1 MKKLAANQLLWICC
15 LLIAVQTDA
24 RDRESYI
31 RQFQDI
37 AIDEMIRAGVPASI
51 KMAQAILESA
61 DGTSYLA
68 TNGNNHFGIKCGSRW
83 QGATVYRKDDD
94 RDKNGNLIAS
104 CFRKYGSADE
114 SFKAHSDFLNN
125 NSRYAFLF
133 QYKKTDYRR
142 WARGLKQAGYAT
154 STTYPEKLIRII
166 EENNLYRLDNMN
178 PVSPPLATTTPTKP
192 TTPTSSPNAE
202 TGKIFIFN
210 GIKTVKAG
218 KRDSYKTI
226 ARKNNIPVSRLL
238 KYNDLNRL
246 KKLRPE
252 DMVFLQPKRAGFRG
266 NKKTHKVNGNEDMY
280 SISQRYGIKLSSL
293 LKKNKLTA
301 RQQPASGAV
310 IQLKKKAKT
319 TPQLASKKRATKPPK
334 TSTKKPSIGKQ
345 GNSATGKFHTVQSG
359 ETLWGIATKYEI
371 SVDQLKQLNQLTDN
385 VIRRGQKLRIK

>member
-1 MKKLAANQLLWICC
+1 MKKLAANLLWICC
-15 LLIAVQTDA
+15 LLIVVQTDA
-24 RDRESYI
+24 RDREGYI
-31 RQFQDI
+31 TQFQNI
-37 AIDEMIRAGVPASI
+37 AIDEMIRANVPASI

-83 QGATVYRKDDD
+83 KGATVYRKDDD

-114 SFKAHSDFLNN
+114 SFKAHSEFLKD

-154 STTYPEKLIRII
+154 SPTYPEKLIRII
-166 EENNLYRLDNMN
+166 EENNLSRLDNMK
-178 PVSPPLATTTPTKP
+178 PVSPPLATKP
-192 TTPTSSPNAE
+192 TNPTTTSSPGAE

-218 KRDSYKTI
+218 KKDSYRSLSK
-226 ARKNNIPVSRLL
+226 KHNIPVGRLL
-238 KYNDLNRL
+238 KYNDLTRM
-246 KKLRPE
+246 KKIRSG
-252 DMVFLQPKRAGFRG
+252 DMIFLQPKRSSFRG
-266 NKKTHKVNGNEDMY
+266 NKKTHKVNGTEDMY

-301 RQQPASGAV
+301 SQQPASGEL
-310 IQLKKKAKT
+310 IQLKRKAKS
-319 TPQLASKKRATKPPK
+319 TPQLATKKRAKPK
-334 TSTKKPSIGKQ
+334 SSVSKKPSIGKQ
-345 GNSATGKFHTVQSG
+345 GKSTTGKFHTVQSG
-359 ETLWGIATKYEI
+359 ETLWGIANTYKI
-371 SVDQLKQLNQLTDN
+371 SVDHLKQLNQLSDN
-385 VIRRGQKLRIK
+385 VIRKGQKLRIK